1 MYFVLHAAGILFMAH
16 MVAGGT
22 LHPSWTQ
29 LKPVED
35 IGLYCEH
42 IFRLDILQACEAGVF
57 FLKQFSLQLEVNS
70 NEKNWIKG
78 VLDACLS
85 VIMSNYS
92 SNLLETKRCVNKAA
106 IDFAKK
112 DKTIDHSS
120 RGFGRGYCINGCGL
134 SATSVTEF
142 EGCENNCTLRYSVLK
157 ADGGPLTDFYD
168 SYVDYVPKLIVA
180 QSHGR
185 K

>member
-1 MYFVLHAAGILFMAH
+1 MAH

-78 VLDACLS
+78 ISLLLYRPLKHKNLALLHPPPYCGIIRNAERSSDCGVPQIPKFRNLVLL
-85 VIMSNYS
+85 
-92 SNLLETKRCVNKAA
+92 
-106 IDFAKK
+106 
-112 DKTIDHSS
+112 
-120 RGFGRGYCINGCGL
+120 
-134 SATSVTEF
+134 
-142 EGCENNCTLRYSVLK
+142 
-157 ADGGPLTDFYD
+157 PL
-168 SYVDYVPKLIVA
+168 PILW
-180 QSHGR
+180 
-185 K
+185 